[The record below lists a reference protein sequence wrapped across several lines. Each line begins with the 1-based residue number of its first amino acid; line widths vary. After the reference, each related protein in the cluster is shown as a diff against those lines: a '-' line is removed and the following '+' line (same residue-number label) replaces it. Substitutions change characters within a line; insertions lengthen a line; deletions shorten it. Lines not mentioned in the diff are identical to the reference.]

1 MAFLTLAISGA
12 VAAGTISA
20 FAGAVLT
27 TLAGIGTSLGISA
40 LSSKYLGRK
49 KKRSYS
55 AVSGEIHV
63 GGGVPVFVGFGA
75 TATKG
80 YRPYYAKFGAGD
92 KYNVDV
98 YVLSSFWCEGLESY
112 VWINSEK
119 KNLLPLANIG
129 GEHEHYD
136 IEGYEGLFSIRFYDG
151 RPGQIADA
159 KLVADTASLGNK
171 WEAGSTGTN
180 QCYVVVERLY
190 DEKFNGRDPD
200 ILWLT
205 GSIRCYDLRKDS
217 TFPGGSGNHRIDDP
231 STWEG
236 TKNPA
241 IQRLNYQL
249 GFRGPISGVALIGQ
263 GKDLSHLDTASYIAS
278 ANVSDTQRIV
288 DGESIDTY
296 QCNIIV
302 HADDDH
308 TEVLKEFDDAMAGY
322 TLNRSGLAGVLAG
335 APQIPV
341 ITITEEDIRTDAPIP
356 ISYRRSAFDQVN
368 HLSGQFISP
377 DSMFQPED
385 LDLIT
390 SASDVA
396 NDGRLRS
403 KTNDVLQI
411 TDPRIGQYVLTIR
424 YRQSRHGGRT
434 TIPVSTR
441 MFLSV
446 ESGNAVN
453 YIGKEWLV
461 HDKDEGN
468 LTLAETS
475 STIFAEGGI
484 TPGPIIIPPS
494 VPINPSLLTTVQ
506 NFNAQAG
513 YLGSADLS
521 KRPVL
526 EFTWDKPEDP
536 SITSVIIEYQRE
548 GGSTVSKAVSSTPE
562 TGELTLTANVMSGSI
577 YKCRATIQTLPD
589 RRKTWTA
596 YINTTLPTRDAT
608 VHLRQMQADVTQMLV
623 NVRRDADDA
632 RDLFNMDMPT
642 VSSIDMARSFIA
654 RREVKREGKGT
665 LARLIE
671 QEDVQA
677 NDQEAVASQLISLET
692 VTGNNTSGLA
702 QEITA
707 RTTQF
712 DANTLAIQTAQS
724 QANGNTAGIAAE
736 AVTRADADATNTLAI
751 QTAQSQ
757 ANGNTAGIAAEAVTR
772 ADADATNTL
781 AIQTAQSQANGNTA
795 GIAAEEITRT
805 TQFDAIASS
814 AATAQ
819 ATANEGTATGHSKLE
834 VSAGPA
840 GWDAQIQWYLRA
852 ANDVGENYVEAALWM
867 RAMLNANGGDSQIG
881 LKAGQIVLVNS
892 LGVILLLAG
901 DDGIIIPG
909 RIPEITVGMIK
920 ALTITADRFV
930 LNGATGEGT
939 ASVLTGSYVRSITGT
954 DWEDLDSMSVTMDVA
969 DYAKVMLIAK
979 VNSIDEYSQN
989 YSIELRITDNGTAVT
1004 TETALHAGKGE
1015 IHLTVFTQPIEIG
1028 ASHTYKIQWKKT
1040 VWSADTT
1047 QVLHRS
1053 LKAMQFKM

>member
-1 MAFLTLAISGA
+1 MPFFLPVLFGTAFGSFLVNTAVNVAISVGLGYLSKKLSKKNA
-12 VAAGTISA
+12 PRPTG
-20 FAGAVLT
+20 GAVLEVEYGENTPRYVAIGLCCVAGKHIYDNSFSTANRTLQRVLKLSDFYT
-27 TLAGIGTSLGISA
+27 TSLQRVAIDGEWVTLGPEDPTKGFPVTTAKYQGYVWIKYYDGRQTTADAYLVANDNPDGRWTADHKGIGVSYAIITMEYDQEKFNSIPQFLIEFDGAPLYDISKDTTVGGNGTYRFDDVSTWEYSDSPILADYCYRRGFSVNGDLFCGMDTPPSDLPYSEYVAANSICGEQVDGENRYAVSIFLDATREHGDNIDDLMAACVGRPVDSVEGQYPLIGASQVPVATLSKSDLVDGQPVVFNRFRAMSELVNTVSGTYSEPDFVYQPVGYDEQTLPATVAIDRRTLDVNLNFPMVTSKRQAEQLASIYFNENRREAEKTIVVQEKWQVLSMGDWITYLDDEDGEPSRIYQIMGMNIASFDNAPQRHVQLSLEERHADIYAGIGVVTPPVLPTPNNDPVYLQELANFAAVPSYVSA
-40 LSSKYLGRK
+40 
-49 KKRSYS
+49 
-55 AVSGEIHV
+55 EN
-63 GGGVPVFVGFGA
+63 
-75 TATKG
+75 
-80 YRPYYAKFGAGD
+80 GD
-92 KYNVDV
+92 KYPLIRASWAGITDPTVVNVILEWRV
-98 YVLSSFWCEGLESY
+98 KAGPGETIHKIVSNNEFIAILQEG
-112 VWINSEK
+112 V
-119 KNLLPLANIG
+119 
-129 GEHEHYD
+129 
-136 IEGYEGLFSIRFYDG
+136 
-151 RPGQIADA
+151 
-159 KLVADTASLGNK
+159 V
-171 WEAGSTGTN
+171 GSTE
-180 QCYVVVERLY
+180 Y
-190 DEKFNGRDPD
+190 
-200 ILWLT
+200 
-205 GSIRCYDLRKDS
+205 
-217 TFPGGSGNHRIDDP
+217 
-231 STWEG
+231 
-236 TKNPA
+236 
-241 IQRLNYQL
+241 
-249 GFRGPISGVALIGQ
+249 
-263 GKDLSHLDTASYIAS
+263 
-278 ANVSDTQRIV
+278 
-288 DGESIDTY
+288 
-296 QCNIIV
+296 
-302 HADDDH
+302 
-308 TEVLKEFDDAMAGY
+308 EVR
-322 TLNRSGLAGVLAG
+322 NR
-335 APQIPV
+335 
-341 ITITEEDIRTDAPIP
+341 
-356 ISYRRSAFDQVN
+356 
-368 HLSGQFISP
+368 
-377 DSMFQPED
+377 
-385 LDLIT
+385 LIT
-390 SASDVA
+390 SPRRAATSSAWISV
-396 NDGRLRS
+396 
-403 KTNDVLQI
+403 T
-411 TDPRIGQYVLTIR
+411 TDPPPKFDVT
-424 YRQSRHGGRT
+424 
-434 TIPVSTR
+434 
-441 MFLSV
+441 LS
-446 ESGNAVN
+446 
-453 YIGKEWLV
+453 
-461 HDKDEGN
+461 
-468 LTLAETS
+468 
-475 STIFAEGGI
+475 
-484 TPGPIIIPPS
+484 
-494 VPINPSLLTTVQ
+494 
-506 NFNAQAG
+506 
-513 YLGSADLS
+513 
-521 KRPVL
+521 
-526 EFTWDKPEDP
+526 
-536 SITSVIIEYQRE
+536 
-548 GGSTVSKAVSSTPE
+548 
-562 TGELTLTANVMSGSI
+562 
-577 YKCRATIQTLPD
+577 
-589 RRKTWTA
+589 
-596 YINTTLPTRDAT
+596 
-608 VHLRQMQADVTQMLV
+608 QMQPDVTQTLV